1 MKKIFCVLPLAIITF
16 ACSAPEKPDEA
27 VHESVKST
35 IEFPYTASVSSNV
48 NSDVSDAD
56 LLVVLKS
63 YKDWETGDIQSL
75 RTAFGDSLAYSGWD
89 GTEFNGATDK
99 LLARWAASRDS
110 ISSVKIDMAMW
121 TKNNFPDNNM
131 KNITVWY
138 TETDT
143 YKNGIVR
150 KGTWHDI
157 NEVRDGKIVWYAQYR
172 RPVKQ

>member
-1 MKKIFCVLPLAIITF
+1 MKKIYYMLPVALIAI
-16 ACSAPEKPDEA
+16 ACSTQEKHDEEI
-27 VHESVKST
+27 HEPAKST
-35 IEFPYTASVSSNV
+35 IELPYTASVSSNV

-75 RTAFGDSLAYSGWD
+75 RSAFGDSLAYSGWD
-89 GTEFNGATDK
+89 GTEFNGPTNE
-99 LLARWAASRDS
+99 LLTKWSASRDS
-110 ISSVKIDMAMW
+110 LSSVKIDMAVW
-121 TKNNFPDNNM
+121 TKNNFPDKNM

-143 YKNGIVR
+143 YKDGTIK

-157 NEVRDGKIVWYAQYR
+157 NEVIDGKIVWYAQYR
-172 RPVKQ
+172 RPVK